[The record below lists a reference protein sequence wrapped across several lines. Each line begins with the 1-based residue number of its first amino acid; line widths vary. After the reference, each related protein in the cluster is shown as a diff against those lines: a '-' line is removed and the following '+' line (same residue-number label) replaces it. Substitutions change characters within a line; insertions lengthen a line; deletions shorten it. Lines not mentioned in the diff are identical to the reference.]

1 MSNRQPWSEK
11 EKDACSRMFVKSL
24 AVGYLPGKKE
34 IIDAQQKEPILQ
46 ARTWIQIK
54 NCILTYLELL
64 RVRRYRHVLISLWPF
79 FQSVCIYLLLVSC
92 IFAFVSFL
100 CGLYPYFH
108 LHQLI
113 PS

>member
-54 NCILTYLELL
+54 NCIRNMIKKTNNLNSKKQI
-64 RVRRYRHVLISLWPF
+64 V
-79 FQSVCIYLLLVSC
+79 
-92 IFAFVSFL
+92 
-100 CGLYPYFH
+100 
-108 LHQLI
+108 
-113 PS
+113 

>member
-54 NCILTYLELL
+54 NCIRNMIKKNKTIWIAKSKSYDQACLQDCCWKSYK
-64 RVRRYRHVLISLWPF
+64 
-79 FQSVCIYLLLVSC
+79 
-92 IFAFVSFL
+92 
-100 CGLYPYFH
+100 
-108 LHQLI
+108 
-113 PS
+113 